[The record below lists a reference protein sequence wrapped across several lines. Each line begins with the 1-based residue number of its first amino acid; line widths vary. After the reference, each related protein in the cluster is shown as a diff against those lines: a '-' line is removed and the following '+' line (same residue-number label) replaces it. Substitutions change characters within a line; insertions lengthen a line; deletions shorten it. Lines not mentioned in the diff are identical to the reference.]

1 MHYLYIYIYLPTYL
15 PIYPSIYSVP
25 DISLDE
31 SSCEISV
38 SINESTDRFYDDKV
52 DILDSY
58 GLSSAAEFD
67 LEAGSEVGLDP
78 DLLRFLRLKLIA
90 GR

>member
-1 MHYLYIYIYLPTYL
+1 
-15 PIYPSIYSVP
+15 VP
-25 DISLDE
+25 DIRLDE

-38 SINESTDRFYDDKV
+38 SIDYSTDPFCDDKV
-52 DILDSY
+52 DILESC
-58 GLSSAAEFD
+58 GLTSAAEFD

-78 DLLRFLRLKLIA
+78 DLLRVLRLKLIA

>member
-1 MHYLYIYIYLPTYL
+1 M
-15 PIYPSIYSVP
+15 
-25 DISLDE
+25 
-31 SSCEISV
+31 

-52 DILDSY
+52 DILGSY